1 MRSTKTPGL
10 VSIVMASY
18 NHADYLTSR
27 MDSLICQTYENIE
40 IIVIDDCSNDNSLDI
55 LRKYQDHKKVR
66 LIIRE
71 ANGGWINV
79 FNQGI
84 ELSKGEFILFANC
97 DDECDPEMIAHLVQ
111 SMSTNPSAGVS
122 YCRSVLIDKESNVIG
137 DDYSGREVG
146 FKKRCTQNTLLKSS
160 EALHFFQHSCIIPN
174 TSAALIR
181 KECFDA
187 VGFIKKNYTVCADWE
202 LYINIS
208 KRFDIAYISISLNR
222 FRIHRA
228 SICGS
233 AKERIIYEEYFR
245 LLLGTLNE
253 LDYGNVKRGKYRYR
267 VMYLWSSHF
276 MLPSTLG
283 LKNFRFHL
291 EKVLKYD
298 PYAICYLPIAVIM
311 RFFTLFIFLFKKK
324 LL

>member
-1 MRSTKTPGL
+1 MRSTPTQGL
-10 VSIVMASY
+10 VSIIMASY
-18 NHADYLTSR
+18 NHADYLTGR

-40 IIVIDDCSNDNSLDI
+40 IIVIDDCSTDNSLDI

-97 DDECDPEMIAHLVQ
+97 DDECDPEMIAYLVQ

-208 KRFDIAYISISLNR
+208 KRFDIAYISIPLNR

-253 LDYGNVKRGKYRYR
+253 LDYGIVKRGKYRYR
-267 VMYLWSSHF
+267 VMYLWAFHV
-276 MLPSTLG
+276 LTLSKSG
-283 LKNFRFHL
+283 LNN
-291 EKVLKYD
+291 LKYHSGVIAQYD
-298 PYAICYLPIAVIM
+298 MAAFMYMPIAFFI
-311 RFFTLFIFLFKKK
+311 RFYEQIIKYIRK
-324 LL
+324 